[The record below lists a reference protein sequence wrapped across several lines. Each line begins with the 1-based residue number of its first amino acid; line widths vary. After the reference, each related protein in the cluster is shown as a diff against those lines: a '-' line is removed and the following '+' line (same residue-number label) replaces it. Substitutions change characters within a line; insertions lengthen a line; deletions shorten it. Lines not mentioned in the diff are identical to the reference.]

1 LELGFGGNG
10 KELVREQIF
19 GSCVRGEMSFF
30 LARFSEHLLR
40 IHEIV
45 VVKRTGEGGF

>member
-1 LELGFGGNG
+1 MGMGRSFSS
-10 KELVREQIF
+10 EQIF
-19 GSCVRGEMSFF
+19 GSCVKGEMSVF

-40 IHEIV
+40 IHEIL